1 MSNKVTIKIDINGV
15 HYPVSCTSGE
25 EERLIK
31 SSQEVNKVVDAL
43 VKTPGGIGEARLLVM
58 TSLILADK
66 LLDKQTSDAADLNLN
81 QIDDLID
88 WLAKATNRMN
98 KVAMLF
104 ENK

>member
-1 MSNKVTIKIDINGV
+1 MSNKVTVKIDINGI
-15 HYPVSCTSGE
+15 HYPVSCVSGE

-31 SSQEVNKVVDAL
+31 SSQEVNKVVDDLAK
-43 VKTPGGIGEARLLVM
+43 VSGGISETRLLVM

-66 LLDKQTSDAADLNLN
+66 LLDKETNDEIDFNLSEIEDLT
-81 QIDDLID
+81 D
-88 WLAKATNRMN
+88 WLAKATKRMN

>member
-1 MSNKVTIKIDINGV
+1 MSNKITVKIDINGI
-15 HYPVSCTSGE
+15 HYPVSCISGE

-31 SSQEVNKVVDAL
+31 SSQEVNKVVRDLAK
-43 VKTPGGIGEARLLVM
+43 VSGGVSESRLLVM

-66 LLDKQTSDAADLNLN
+66 LLDKEVSDEASLDFN
-81 QIDDLID
+81 QIEDLIH
-88 WLAKATNRMN
+88 WLTKATKKMN

>member
-1 MSNKVTIKIDINGV
+1 MSNKVTLKIDINGI
-15 HYPVSCTSGE
+15 HYPVSCISGE

-31 SSQEVNKVVDAL
+31 SSQEVNKVVDDLAK
-43 VKTPGGIGEARLLVM
+43 VSGGISETRLLVM

-66 LLDKQTSDAADLNLN
+66 LLDKEAIDETNLNLN
-81 QIDDLID
+81 QIEDLID
-88 WLAKATNRMN
+88 WLAKATKRMN

>member
-1 MSNKVTIKIDINGV
+1 MSNKVTVKIDINGI
-15 HYPVSCTSGE
+15 HYPVSCVSGE

-31 SSQEVNKVVDAL
+31 SSQEVNKVVDDLAK
-43 VKTPGGIGEARLLVM
+43 VSGGISETRLLVM

-66 LLDKQTSDAADLNLN
+66 LLDKETNDEVDFNLSEIEDLT
-81 QIDDLID
+81 D
-88 WLAKATNRMN
+88 WLAKATKRMN

>member
-1 MSNKVTIKIDINGV
+1 MSNNVTVKREINGV
-15 HYPVSCTSGE
+15 NYPVSCISGE

-31 SSQEVNKVVDAL
+31 SSQEVNKVVDDLAK
-43 VKTPGGIGEARLLVM
+43 VSGGIGETRLLVM

-66 LLDKQTSDAADLNLN
+66 LLDKEPNDVTDLNPN
-81 QIDDLID
+81 QIEDLID
-88 WLAKATNRMN
+88 WLDKATKRMN

>member
-1 MSNKVTIKIDINGV
+1 MSNKVTVNIDINGI
-15 HYPVSCTSGE
+15 HYPVSCVSGE

-31 SSQEVNKVVDAL
+31 SSQEVNKVVDNLAE
-43 VKTPGGIGEARLLVM
+43 VSGGISETRLLVM

-66 LLDKQTSDAADLNLN
+66 LLDKETNDEIDFNLSE
-81 QIDDLID
+81 LEALTD
-88 WLAKATNRMN
+88 WLAKATKRMN

>member
-1 MSNKVTIKIDINGV
+1 MSNKVTVKIDINGI
-15 HYPVSCTSGE
+15 HYPVSCISGE

-31 SSQEVNKVVDAL
+31 SSQEVNKVVNAL
-43 VKTPGGIGEARLLVM
+43 VKVPGGIGEARLLVM

-66 LLDKQTSDAADLNLN
+66 LLDKKPNDETDLNLN
-81 QIDDLID
+81 QIEDLID
-88 WLAKATNRMN
+88 WLDKATKRMN

>member
-1 MSNKVTIKIDINGV
+1 MSNKVTVKIDINGI
-15 HYPVSCTSGE
+15 HYPISCISGE
-25 EERLIK
+25 EERVIK
-31 SSQEVNKVVDAL
+31 SSQEVNKVIQDLSKVSS
-43 VKTPGGIGEARLLVM
+43 GIGETRLLAM

-66 LLDKQTSDAADLNLN
+66 LIDKQESNETDLDLS
-81 QIDDLID
+81 QIEDLID

>member
-1 MSNKVTIKIDINGV
+1 MSNNVTVKIEINGI
-15 HYPVSCTSGE
+15 HYPVSCISGE

-31 SSQEVNKVVDAL
+31 SSQEVNKVVDDLAK
-43 VKTPGGIGEARLLVM
+43 VSGGIGETRLLVM

-66 LLDKQTSDAADLNLN
+66 LSDKKPTNETDLNLN
-81 QIDDLID
+81 QIEDLID
-88 WLAKATNRMN
+88 WLQKATKRMN

>member
-1 MSNKVTIKIDINGV
+1 MSNKVTVKIDINGI
-15 HYPVSCTSGE
+15 HYPVSCVSGE

-31 SSQEVNKVVDAL
+31 SSQEVNKVVDDL
-43 VKTPGGIGEARLLVM
+43 VKVSGGISETRLLVM

-66 LLDKQTSDAADLNLN
+66 LLDKETNDEIDFNLSEIEDLT
-81 QIDDLID
+81 D
-88 WLAKATNRMN
+88 WLAKATKRMN

>member
-1 MSNKVTIKIDINGV
+1 MSNNVTVKIEINGI
-15 HYPVSCTSGE
+15 HYPVSCISGE

-31 SSQEVNKVVDAL
+31 SSQEVNKVVRDLAK
-43 VKTPGGIGEARLLVM
+43 VSGGVSESRLLVM

-66 LLDKQTSDAADLNLN
+66 LLDKEVSDEASLDFN
-81 QIDDLID
+81 QIEDLIH
-88 WLAKATNRMN
+88 WLTKATKKMN